1 MTAWFLVLSVS
12 KAETEDPLDSTC
24 EESDDLRVSL
34 LQSSLQVAKASVKE
48 NIENIEKIE
57 NIENIENIDRTASI
71 EAVKQHSRML
81 SPYVEASDHVKMLA
95 QKHLSLVLQL
105 MLPTEKTALNGIPAL
120 LVFMLAGLV
129 MALFVVQLIGV
140 MFDDRSKEAQPF
152 QPGHRYG
159 HGYPQAPSTTG
170 QGSLPPMTLP
180 GTPPSRASMGPAT
193 APSTVQ
199 NLPQRETLGTG
210 SRQSQAPNPAQM
222 CPAMIV
228 PHADANF
235 AIPNAG
241 LNALITGLT
250 GSLDGPVA
258 VIGAQTNNP
267 LLYARFKDVKD
278 KRWLQLSTTSN
289 SRFPHCCAG
298 PLEVA
303 SDAMVEIRGPR
314 GDRFGTLEKGHDATW
329 YMHRAEG
336 PLVHRVYMMNGQM
349 VAMDRSLMAG
359 TGMFTPTAF
368 ELTVS
373 PGRDPLLTLVSMLI
387 IILTSPD
394 IRR

>member
-48 NIENIEKIE
+48 NIENIENIEKIE
-57 NIENIENIDRTASI
+57 NIENIENIDRNASI

-228 PHADANF
+228 PHAE
-235 AIPNAG
+235 
-241 LNALITGLT
+241 
-250 GSLDGPVA
+250 
-258 VIGAQTNNP
+258 AQ
-267 LLYARFKDVKD
+267 LKK
-278 KRWLQLSTTSN
+278 
-289 SRFPHCCAG
+289 
-298 PLEVA
+298 
-303 SDAMVEIRGPR
+303 
-314 GDRFGTLEKGHDATW
+314 
-329 YMHRAEG
+329 
-336 PLVHRVYMMNGQM
+336 
-349 VAMDRSLMAG
+349 
-359 TGMFTPTAF
+359 TAF
-368 ELTVS
+368 FWGTVLSVLVFSSILCSPYLFLVVISCEEFFRS
-373 PGRDPLLTLVSMLI
+373 PGQGVLI
-387 IILTSPD
+387 LFLTSVD
-394 IRR
+394 WTS

>member
-1 MTAWFLVLSVS
+1 MLGRSAWITALFLVLSVS
-12 KAETEDPLDSTC
+12 AEIEDLSDSSC
-24 EESDDLRVSL
+24 ESDDLRVSL
-34 LQSSLQVAKASVKE
+34 LQSSLQVAKASVKPVK
-48 NIENIEKIE
+48 KIE
-57 NIENIENIDRTASI
+57 NIENIENIDRNASI

-81 SPYVEASDHVKMLA
+81 SPYVEASEHVKMLA

-140 MFDDRSKEAQPF
+140 MFDDRKEAQPF
-152 QPGHRYG
+152 HPGHRY
-159 HGYPQAPSTTG
+159 GYPQAPSTTG

-180 GTPPSRASMGPAT
+180 GSPPSRASMGPAT

-199 NLPQRETLGTG
+199 NLPQRDTLG
-210 SRQSQAPNPAQM
+210 SRQSQAPPAQM

-258 VIGAQTNNP
+258 VIGAQTNKP

-303 SDAMVEIRGPR
+303 SDATVEIRGPR